1 MPIKQNERE
10 YRMLCAIECRSTDD
24 DSMIVEGYATTFNEP
39 YELYSY
45 GDYTLREQV
54 DAKAFDGC
62 DMSDVIMQYDH
73 TGKVLARTRNNTLT
87 LSVDEHGLKIRAD
100 LSGTEAAR
108 QLYQEIKGG
117 YIDRMSFAFSIPKG
131 GDSRSTTYDQE
142 TGKTD
147 VLRTINSF
155 KKLYDISAVSTPAN
169 DSTEISARAFCDGVI
184 AEAEAE
190 RLRALDI
197 AKRKLKLKIKIM
209 EG

>member
-24 DSMIVEGYATTFNEP
+24 DSMIVEGYATTFGEP

-45 GDYTLREQV
+45 GDYTFREQV

-117 YIDRMSFAFSIPKG
+117 FIDRMSFAFSIQEDKREITN
-131 GDSRSTTYDQE
+131 DKE

-147 VLRTINSF
+147 VLRTIMRF
-155 KKLYDISAVSTPAN
+155 KKLYDVSAVSTPAN
-169 DSTEISARAFCDGVI
+169 DSTEISARAYCDGVI
-184 AEAEAE
+184 TEAEAE

>member
-24 DSMIVEGYATTFNEP
+24 DSMIVEGYATTFGEP

-45 GDYTLREQV
+45 GDYTVREQV
-54 DAKAFDGC
+54 DAKSFDGC

-117 YIDRMSFAFSIPKG
+117 FIDRMSFAFSIQEDKREITN
-131 GDSRSTTYDQE
+131 DKE

-147 VLRTINSF
+147 VLRTIMRF
-155 KKLYDISAVSTPAN
+155 KKLYDVSAVSTPAN
-169 DSTEISARAFCDGVI
+169 DSTEISARAYCDGVI
-184 AEAEAE
+184 TEAEAE

>member
-24 DSMIVEGYATTFNEP
+24 DSMIVEGYATTFGEP

-45 GDYTLREQV
+45 GDYTVREQV
-54 DAKAFDGC
+54 DAKAFEGC

-117 YIDRMSFAFSIPKG
+117 FIDRMSFGFRIQEDKREITN
-131 GDSRSTTYDQE
+131 DKE

-147 VLRTINSF
+147 VLRTIMRF
-155 KKLYDISAVSTPAN
+155 KKLYDVSAVSTPAN
-169 DSTEISARAFCDGVI
+169 DSTEISARAYCDGVI
-184 AEAEAE
+184 TEAEAE

>member
-1 MPIKQNERE
+1 
-10 YRMLCAIECRSTDD
+10 MLCAIECRSTDD
-24 DSMIVEGYATTFNEP
+24 DSMIVEGYATTFGEP

-45 GDYTLREQV
+45 GDYTVREQV
-54 DAKAFDGC
+54 DANAFDGC

-117 YIDRMSFAFSIPKG
+117 FIDRMSFAFSIQEDKREITN
-131 GDSRSTTYDQE
+131 DKE

-147 VLRTINSF
+147 VLRTIMRF
-155 KKLYDISAVSTPAN
+155 KKLYDVSAVSTPAN
-169 DSTEISARAFCDGVI
+169 DSTEISARAYCDGVI
-184 AEAEAE
+184 TEAEAE

-197 AKRKLKLKIKIM
+197 AKRKMKLKIRIM

>member
-24 DSMIVEGYATTFNEP
+24 DSMIVEGYATTFGKP

-45 GDYTLREQV
+45 GDYTVREQV

-117 YIDRMSFAFSIPKG
+117 FIDRMSFAFSIQEDKREITN
-131 GDSRSTTYDQE
+131 DKE

-147 VLRTINSF
+147 VLRTIMRF
-155 KKLYDISAVSTPAN
+155 KKLYDVSAVSTPAN
-169 DSTEISARAFCDGVI
+169 DSTEISARAYCDGVI
-184 AEAEAE
+184 TEAEAE

>member
-24 DSMIVEGYATTFNEP
+24 DSMIVEGYATTFGEP

-45 GDYTLREQV
+45 GDYTVREQV
-54 DAKAFDGC
+54 DANAFDGC

-117 YIDRMSFAFSIPKG
+117 FIDRMSFAFSIQEDKREITN
-131 GDSRSTTYDQE
+131 DKE

-147 VLRTINSF
+147 VLRTIMRF
-155 KKLYDISAVSTPAN
+155 KKLYDVSAVSTPAN
-169 DSTEISARAFCDGVI
+169 DSTEISARAYCDGVI
-184 AEAEAE
+184 TEAEAE

-197 AKRKLKLKIKIM
+197 AKRKMKLKIRIM